1 MSDRSNAMVKMPL
14 ATIGDGKAE
23 SREIFGLVLGRKVR
37 FGVGYVRIFFCATSC
52 WFLLA
57 TRRLLS
63 LVAWSRRHRHTDGDV
78 LARISLRFGRLGQY
92 GPCAPV
98 TFGIATLKGRGGDDS
113 SADMSISS
121 ASSAD
126 QPSVKAEGG

>member
-1 MSDRSNAMVKMPL
+1 MVNSSVSRQWLLDRYAMNAASVH
-14 ATIGDGKAE
+14 G
-23 SREIFGLVLGRKVR
+23 
-37 FGVGYVRIFFCATSC
+37 
-52 WFLLA
+52 
-57 TRRLLS
+57 
-63 LVAWSRRHRHTDGDV
+63 DGDV

-98 TFGIATLKGRGGDDS
+98 TLGIATLKGRGGDDS